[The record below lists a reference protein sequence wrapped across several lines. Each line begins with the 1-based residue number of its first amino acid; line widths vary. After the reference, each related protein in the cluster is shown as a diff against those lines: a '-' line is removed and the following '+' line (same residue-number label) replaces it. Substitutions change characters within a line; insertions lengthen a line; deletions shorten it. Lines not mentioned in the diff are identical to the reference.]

1 MSAGIT
7 VSQAAD
13 LLITTLGKMP
23 KGQYTDTF
31 KYQDYPL
38 NRRIANDNVRRASGG
53 TRYEMRVRLREN
65 LSARG
70 VDLYEATPNLRVS
83 VMDKMTAE
91 WCHAEAKVHYDVRE
105 LMMNSDPEAV
115 VNWIETQRAA
125 AFESLANFWEY
136 EGFLTPLNSTDTKR
150 PLGLPFWIRTL
161 GTGVTDTVGGFNG
174 ITALYR
180 NSGSTSSPG
189 GIDASVADNN
199 RWRNWVATCRGMNP
213 QTLDLLRVGL
223 RRVRFNPPPKN
234 SQKGKT
240 DTGSGFCFYWPMQY
254 ADEYERLVNAGPDDR
269 RGDANPL
276 KNGDNNLPF
285 RGVDTCAVPVLDDVS
300 YLPIYGVNHRHLY
313 MVTLKSQWMVEDK
326 PINDRSQRHVFTVGI
341 DCSAQIVCD
350 NPRSCMVVH
359 QPR

>member
-23 KGQYTDTF
+23 KGKYTDTF

-38 NRRIANDNVRRASGG
+38 NRKIANDNVRRASGG

-83 VMDKMTAE
+83 VMETMKAE

-105 LMMNSDPEAV
+105 LMMNSDEDRV
-115 VNWIETQRAA
+115 VEWIETQRSAA
-125 AFESLANFWEY
+125 YESLANFWEY
-136 EGFLTPLNSTDTKR
+136 NGFLTPNNSTDTKN
-150 PLGLPFWIRTL
+150 PLGLPFWIRPL

-174 ITALYR
+174 IAASYR
-180 NSGSTSSPG
+180 VTGTTNSPG
-189 GIDASVADNN
+189 GIDASVADNS
-199 RWRNWVATCRGMNP
+199 RWRNWVATCRGMSP
-213 QTLDLLRVGL
+213 QTLDLMRTAL
-223 RRVRFNPPPKN
+223 RRVRFTAPPKLPN
-234 SQKGKT
+234 KGNT
-240 DTGSGFCFYWPMQY
+240 DTGSMFCIYFAMQY
-254 ADEYERLVNAGPDDR
+254 ADEYERIVNAGPDDR
-269 RGDANPL
+269 GQDANP
-276 KNGDNNLPF
+276 KYKSDNNLPF
-285 RGVDTCAVPVLDDVS
+285 RGVDTCAVPVLDDQAS
-300 YLPIYGVNHRHLY
+300 LPIYGVNHKHLY
-313 MVTLKSQWMVEDK
+313 MVTLKSQWMTEDK

-350 NPRSCMVVH
+350 NPRSCFTIH
-359 QPR
+359 LPR